1 MRRWEHREGPLIW
14 SLGVREGFLEEA
26 TTKMRLMGKQE
37 LAKVKYI
44 VVRAEM
50 EWIPR
55 TQSRDEA
62 SGLGH
67 TPTLWERLYK
77 MRYTLH
83 EGSVTFS

>member
-1 MRRWEHREGPLIW
+1 
-14 SLGVREGFLEEA
+14 
-26 TTKMRLMGKQE
+26 MRLMGKQE

-83 EGSVTFS
+83 QGSVTFPKEPDSKYFRFCRPRGNIKDIT